1 MPTVNR
7 DYSRPEYTVHLPKA
21 RRKKELDDQKKRMLA
36 EQQRAP
42 FSGSAAGFA
51 CSWWR
56 ESVSDRDFFGMRD
69 CDESFS
75 SLVRL

>member
-36 EQQRAP
+36 EQQRAAELKKIEQDKVC
-42 FSGSAAGFA
+42 GVR
-51 CSWWR
+51 WWD
-56 ESVSDRDFFGMRD
+56 VLY
-69 CDESFS
+69 CAV
-75 SLVRL
+75 L